1 MATKKIIQKLLRE
14 AIESDGRKLP
24 IRMRFDMSIPKDVI
38 DLADIFKKSR
48 HVLYIVGGAVRDAL
62 IGKSIKDYD
71 LATDA
76 TPDKVLSIIAN
87 AGRGYRTLATGK
99 SFGVINV
106 ITDTDEYEIATFRSD
121 EFDENGPSGGHKP
134 KGVKFTNIETDVNRR
149 DLTINALFYDIEKK
163 EIVDYVGGI
172 EDIKNRVVK
181 TVGNPKDRFL
191 EDRLRILRAV
201 RFAARYGSELDS
213 AVDSALKKDS
223 SLEGISGE
231 RIRDEFLKGLSSAK
245 SVSNFLEMLEKYNL
259 FDWIFKGLSVDKDF
273 VDSKDYITVIANL
286 LKRNDAKVIA
296 KKLNAIKY
304 TLEEV
309 RAIVFLV
316 NLLSIS
322 EDNAVALKRAQKN
335 SGVSNEQIKQF
346 AKMNGLNTRLIDAFL
361 KFELSVS
368 GDEIMKKYNL
378 KQSKELGDRINQAE
392 TENFLKLLK

>member
-14 AIESDGRKLP
+14 AIESDGQKLP
-24 IRMRFDMSIPKDVI
+24 IRMRFDMPIPKDVI
-38 DLADIFKKSR
+38 DIADIFKKSR
-48 HVLYIVGGAVRDAL
+48 HELYIVGGAVRDAL

-121 EFDENGPSGGHKP
+121 EFDDNGPSGGHKP

-245 SVSNFLEMLEKYNL
+245 SVSDFLEMLEKYNL

-273 VDSKDYITVIANL
+273 VDSKNYITVIANL

>member
-1 MATKKIIQKLLRE
+1 
-14 AIESDGRKLP
+14 
-24 IRMRFDMSIPKDVI
+24 
-38 DLADIFKKSR
+38 
-48 HVLYIVGGAVRDAL
+48 
-62 IGKSIKDYD
+62 
-71 LATDA
+71 
-76 TPDKVLSIIAN
+76 
-87 AGRGYRTLATGK
+87 
-99 SFGVINV
+99 
-106 ITDTDEYEIATFRSD
+106 
-121 EFDENGPSGGHKP
+121 
-134 KGVKFTNIETDVNRR
+134 
-149 DLTINALFYDIEKK
+149 LFYDIEKK

-245 SVSNFLEMLEKYNL
+245 SVSDFLEMLEKYNL

-273 VDSKDYITVIANL
+273 VNSKNYITVIANL

>member
-1 MATKKIIQKLLRE
+1 
-14 AIESDGRKLP
+14 
-24 IRMRFDMSIPKDVI
+24 MRFDMSIPKDVI